1 MSLEGKVAVVTGSS
15 SGIGEATARSLARAG
30 ASVVINSS
38 SSVAA
43 GQAVADS
50 LPGARYVQADIADDA
65 ACEALVATTLEQFGR
80 LDILV
85 NNAGTTEVIAHS
97 DLAAATDE
105 VWQRILG
112 VNLLGT
118 WHMTRACVPAL
129 RACAWTAPWSTSPRW
144 YSLRLARPAPFLRGL
159 QGAA

>member
-50 LPGARYVQADIADDA
+50 LPGARYVQADIAEDA
-65 ACEALVATTLEQFGR
+65 ACEAQSPPPTLEQVR
-80 LDILV
+80 
-85 NNAGTTEVIAHS
+85 
-97 DLAAATDE
+97 AARHPGE
-105 VWQRILG
+105 
-112 VNLLGT
+112 
-118 WHMTRACVPAL
+118 
-129 RACAWTAPWSTSPRW
+129 
-144 YSLRLARPAPFLRGL
+144 
-159 QGAA
+159 